1 MIQYAS
7 ESINLPGEITF
18 KDVREIFFYQIGKL
32 SCFYFLLFC
41 AIFAAINFINGWP
54 RLVYGSDALNLFVN
68 GSLIIIMSVLFTLL
82 ILLLLYVKFSK
93 AYKKNE
99 RIKSKR
105 TYTLNQEGI
114 RICSKKYDLIFHWNE
129 ITSVFEYKNVFRVNT
144 SSSQYIAIPKHF
156 FHSKEEMNR
165 FRGII
170 LDHTETK
177 KVKFKKDQ
185 R

>member
-1 MIQYAS
+1 M
-7 ESINLPGEITF
+7 
-18 KDVREIFFYQIGKL
+18 
-32 SCFYFLLFC
+32 FC
-41 AIFAAINFINGWP
+41 AIFAAVHFINGWP
-54 RLVYGSDALNLFVN
+54 RIVYGSEALNLFMN
-68 GSLIIIMSVLFTLL
+68 SIFIIVMSVLFTLL
-82 ILLLLYVKFSK
+82 LLLLLYVKFSR

-105 TYTLNQEGI
+105 TYTLNEEGI

-129 ITSVFEYKNVFRVNT
+129 VTAVFEYKNIFRINT
-144 SSSQYIAIPKHF
+144 SSSQYIAVPKHF

-170 LDHTETK
+170 LHHTESK